1 MKTFAATL
9 SAVLLLGVA
18 CLAQDSAPE
27 QNSDQSVA
35 GAAAQSRSRVQDRE
49 AKQAEIRRLLEI
61 TGAANLATQSMD
73 EMEKT
78 MRPLMESSLPAGDY
92 RAKLIDLFFQK
103 FHSKRDP
110 EQLTALIVP
119 IYDKYYSED
128 DIRQLIKLYESP
140 VGKKMIS
147 VLPKIAADSQL
158 AGQSWGEQIGRQTMI
173 EVLDEHPE
181 MKTALQNAK
190 QTAQAR

>member
-9 SAVLLLGVA
+9 SAVLLLGIA

-27 QNSDQSVA
+27 QNSNQSVA

-49 AKQAEIRRLLEI
+49 AKQAEIRHLLEI

-73 EMEKT
+73 AMEKT
-78 MRPLMESSLPAGDY
+78 MRPLLENSFPAGEY
-92 RAKLIDLFFQK
+92 RAQLIDLFFQK

-110 EQLTALIVP
+110 EQLMALIVP
-119 IYDKYYSED
+119 IYDKYYSAD
-128 DIRQLIKLYESP
+128 DIKQLTKLYESP
-140 VGKKMIS
+140 VGQKMIS

-158 AGQSWGEQIGRQTMI
+158 AGQAGASRW
-173 EVLDEHPE
+173 
-181 MKTALQNAK
+181 A
-190 QTAQAR
+190 ARP